1 MQICILPSLQTA
13 CIYLKQ
19 GAIFSLTAHSG
30 PDLTVTHLLFAL
42 GKEQR
47 VDLQN
52 KLDTKAEIL
61 FLNSPV
67 NISIYLH
74 QHHNKQNIRNF

>member
-1 MQICILPSLQTA
+1 MCKSACCSSLKTA

-19 GAIFSLTAHSG
+19 GAIFSLTGHSG

-47 VDLQN
+47 WPS
-52 KLDTKAEIL
+52 E
-61 FLNSPV
+61 
-67 NISIYLH
+67 
-74 QHHNKQNIRNF
+74 